1 MSSPRGRVRWVRVG
15 AMFRLDGKVALVTG
29 AASGIGAATAEMM
42 AKAGA
47 DVACAWFK
55 GDPHDVSG
63 TVTAVEAA
71 GRRAI
76 AIEGDVSTTADCER
90 IVAETVAKFG
100 RIDIVLANAAI
111 ARDVPSVELDDAR
124 LEQLIQIDLLGVFR
138 TFRAALP
145 HLIAQKSGRLLA
157 TSSVAGAV
165 QGWPRHV
172 HYTMAKGGVVGLIRS
187 LALEVAQDGITVNGI
202 APGVVV
208 TPQTQDP
215 VNSLGDSGLEVFKSK
230 QPLGRNG
237 RPEEIAA
244 VYTFLASDEASFVT
258 GQVITVDGGVT
269 LSLA

>member
-1 MSSPRGRVRWVRVG
+1 
-15 AMFRLDGKVALVTG
+15 MFRLNGNVALVTG
-29 AASGIGAATAEMM
+29 AASGIGAATAEMF
-42 AKAGA
+42 AQAGA

-55 GDPHDVSG
+55 GDPHDVNA
-63 TVTAVEAA
+63 TVKAVEAH

-76 AIEGDVSTTADCER
+76 AIEGDVAKTADTDRFVE
-90 IVAETVAKFG
+90 ETVKQLG

-124 LEQLIQIDLLGVFR
+124 LLQLLDIDLMGVFR

-172 HYTMAKGGVVGLIRS
+172 HYTMAKGGIVGLVRS
-187 LALEVAQDGITVNGI
+187 LAVEVAADGITVNGI
-202 APGVVV
+202 APGVVT

-215 VNSLGDSGLEVFKSK
+215 VNSLGDDGLEWFKSR
-230 QPLGRNG
+230 QPMGRNG
-237 RPEEIAA
+237 DPREIAA
-244 VYTFLASDEASFVT
+244 VYTFLASSEASFLT

-269 LSLA
+269 LSLV